1 MPSRAHAREPDT
13 DPVFLS
19 LLLFLVLFKGV
30 RGIFLFFFMG
40 EGVTMIASSGRQRNK
55 VT

>member
-1 MPSRAHAREPDT
+1 MDG
-13 DPVFLS
+13 DGVGGGGNF
-19 LLLFLVLFKGV
+19 FFFKGGV
-30 RGIFLFFFMG
+30 GGFFFFFMG